1 MPYMPLIAHVAVAGS
16 DANVSAQPWN
26 HGLALSW
33 SSSMAISQRMLSH
46 NLIDLSDCML
56 KDSLERESELDG
68 IRMIYVVAS
77 TRWEAS
83 LARNH
88 KPEVRVLINR
98 GSAEFVIR
106 RSPMLALSDER
117 TDMGTRKIPVER
129 HTFSSNVIV
138 QHSNNEAITK
148 VACQSG
154 LTVIEWAP
162 CIGWIVICRLAWVTR
177 IAFVRPWTIHGR
189 RRAWA
194 TMIVE
199 VNNVGSARSVLI
211 RNAALPL

>member
-1 MPYMPLIAHVAVAGS
+1 
-16 DANVSAQPWN
+16 
-26 HGLALSW
+26 
-33 SSSMAISQRMLSH
+33 MAISQRVLSH
-46 NLIDLSDCML
+46 NLIDLSDCMV

-68 IRMIYVVAS
+68 IKMIHVVVS
-77 TRWEAS
+77 MRREAVP
-83 LARNH
+83 ARNH

-148 VACQSG
+148 VACQSW
-154 LTVIEWAP
+154 LTVAEWTP
-162 CIGWIVICRLAWVTR
+162 CIGWIIVCRLAWVTR
-177 IAFVRPWTIHGR
+177 IAVVRPGTIHGR
-189 RRAWA
+189 RRA
-194 TMIVE
+194 
-199 VNNVGSARSVLI
+199 
-211 RNAALPL
+211 